1 MLSVSCQA
9 FWLQNGISERYPAL
23 YNIVKKFYVAF
34 PTSYLVERG
43 FSAVAQLLGKQRQS
57 LSITERGD
65 LRIFLSNIKPDIEK
79 LVSSHQAHPSH
90 GKPAG
95 AK

>member
-1 MLSVSCQA
+1 MLSEHYS
-9 FWLQNGISERYPAL
+9 AL
-23 YNIVKKFYVAF
+23 YHIAKKFYISF

-43 FSAVAQLLGKQRQS
+43 FSVVAQLLGKQRQS
-57 LSITERGD
+57 LCITERGD
-65 LRIFLSNIKPDIEK
+65 LRIFLSNIKPDIKK

-90 GKPAG
+90 GTPVE

>member
-1 MLSVSCQA
+1 MFL
-9 FWLQNGISERYPAL
+9 R
-23 YNIVKKFYVAF
+23 K
-34 PTSYLVERG
+34 SYLVERG
-43 FSAVAQLLGKQRQS
+43 FSAVAQLLGKQRQI
-57 LSITERGD
+57 LCITEPGD
-65 LRIFLSNIKPDIEK
+65 LRFFLSNIKPVIGK